1 MNVMTPNPATS
12 ATGRRTFLRNALA
25 LAPLLALP
33 PALLGRPLSAAAALS
48 DQDMADLA
56 RIEQYMDSITTMSA
70 RFQQVEPGGR
80 LTFGNI
86 YLRKPGRLRVE
97 YDTMP
102 ISVTADGSL
111 ISYYDK
117 ELDQLSQL
125 PLRQSTAWFLVRH
138 PIDLSNGITV
148 SQIDRSPGG
157 LQLQM
162 FQTNEPDAGSV
173 SLIFY
178 ENPLTLAQW
187 TVTDAQNK
195 QVRVGLTN
203 VRTGVPIPNEKFQT
217 PRTCRQTDSCI
228 GGRGN
233 RGGGGKD

>member
-1 MNVMTPNPATS
+1 MTVMTPTPVTPAL
-12 ATGRRTFLRNALA
+12 GRRSLLRNTLV

-33 PALLGRPLSAAAALS
+33 PAILRPRPASAALS

-56 RIEQYMDSITTMSA
+56 RIEQYMDGVVTLQA
-70 RFQQVEPGGR
+70 RFQQQEEPTGR
-80 LTFGNI
+80 PTQGTI

-97 YDTMP
+97 YDSLP
-102 ISVTADGSL
+102 IRVVADGTL
-111 ISYYDK
+111 ISYYDM

-125 PLRQSTAWFLVRH
+125 PLRQSSAWFLVRH
-138 PIDLSNGITV
+138 PIDLSDGITV

-157 LQLQM
+157 VQLHM
-162 FQTNEPDAGSV
+162 YQTDEPEAGSV

-178 ENPLTLAQW
+178 ENPLTLSQW

-195 QVRVGLTN
+195 RVRVGLTDMQ
-203 VRTGVPIPNEKFQT
+203 TGIDIPNERFQT

-228 GGRGN
+228 GGGSSRG
-233 RGGGGKD
+233 RDK